1 MVCTAISTKYQSFSG
16 QGRVVALDYLRVLA
30 VIVLFFFHLGM
41 IWVPGWEFH
50 YKQPT
55 NWYWLQAILMLTS
68 PWRMGA
74 LWFIAGASIYA
85 MQQKKGLLF
94 LVTQR
99 NNAVLLPLL
108 VGIYFIVPVQLF
120 VEMSQQN
127 ATSASLLEFLEQ
139 FYFGDDATESQ
150 FFKGFESGIW
160 HHIDVNH
167 LWFLRSLWRFT
178 LVLVLVLSLFNS
190 VLRAI
195 KCKYGHFNVYW
206 FIGLILLSLLSM
218 YIENSDDKRDFY
230 GFICLLCGYCFGLS
244 ARFWQWLH
252 KNIKQLL
259 LGSLFLTVLY
269 EVGFTFSSSALAIDL
284 FANSATFAYYTAKI
298 VSLFAVL
305 ALAHRIFVKPNTYI
319 QRANA
324 YVFPFYVIHQSV
336 LIVVA
341 CGLTNVFQWQSLA
354 MFCTGLIS
362 AVVCIIVLG
371 VCKYNA
377 TFGALLGKRASPN
390 HWSQR
395 KNIQIIVGVITL
407 PLALRLI
414 GF

>member
-1 MVCTAISTKYQSFSG
+1 MVCTAISNKHQSFSG

-30 VIVLFFFHLGM
+30 VIVLFLFHLGM

-55 NWYWLQAILMLTS
+55 NWYWLQTILMLTS
-68 PWRMGA
+68 PWRMGL

-99 NNAVLLPLL
+99 SNAVLLPLL

-120 VEMSQQN
+120 VEMTQQN
-127 ATSASLLEFLEQ
+127 AISVSLLEFLEQ
-139 FYFGDDATESQ
+139 FYFGDDATDSH

-167 LWFLRSLWRFT
+167 LWFLRSLWQFT
-178 LVLVLVLSLFNS
+178 LLLVLFNW

-195 KCKYGHFNVYW
+195 KRKCGQFNVYW
-206 FIGLILLSLLSM
+206 FAGLIMLSILSM
-218 YIENSDDKRDFY
+218 YIDDSDHKRDFY
-230 GFICLLCGYCFGLS
+230 GFMCLLCGYWFGLS

-252 KNIKQLL
+252 KNTKQLL

-269 EVGFTFSSSALAIDL
+269 EVGFTFLSSALASDL
-284 FANSATFAYYTAKI
+284 FVNSATFAYYTAKI
-298 VSLFAVL
+298 VTLFAVL
-305 ALAHRIFVKPNTYI
+305 ALAHRIFVKPNKYI
-319 QRANA
+319 QRANG

-341 CGLTNVFQWQSLA
+341 FGLTHVFQWQSLA

-371 VCKYNA
+371 VCKYSA

-390 HWSQR
+390 HWSQS